1 MRKRIR
7 HLERKLIVYG
17 TISAALAALLLSPA
31 YAGIDWTHVGIILL
45 MAVAGGLVVYAM
57 FDRAAILLLRAKPAG
72 EADEPRLYRITR
84 KICGKAGV
92 PAPRIAML
100 RGPVFQAFDLGITKG
115 RTVLFITRG
124 LQERLDDEE
133 LEAVLG
139 HELAPVEE
147 MGMLPYN
154 AVMLGISTLQAT
166 RKRLISTFASGTGA
180 HAEVLQNGPVTVEKA
195 TPSDVPAALKLLIK
209 HGMYS
214 VVYLND
220 LSRLARSG
228 SPLFLAARYNGKPAG
243 FLIGEII
250 RGRSGHTGHISKIVV
265 DGNYRRKGIGDSLM
279 QTFADTVAD
288 AGCKNCYIEVRTDNA
303 GAISLYRKHDYRE
316 KTIVPHYYPDGT
328 GCQIMM
334 KAL

>member
-1 MRKRIR
+1 MRIGIR

-17 TISAALAALLLSPA
+17 TISAALAALVLSPA
-31 YAGIDWTHVGIILL
+31 YAGIDWMHVGIILL
-45 MAVAGGLVVYAM
+45 MVVAAGLATYVL

-84 KICGKAGV
+84 KICSKAGI

-100 RGPVFQAFDLGITKG
+100 RGPAFQAFVLGMTKG

-133 LEAVLG
+133 LEVVLG
-139 HELAPVEE
+139 HELSHVEE
-147 MGMLPYN
+147 MGLLPYN
-154 AVMLGISTLQAT
+154 AVMLGISMLQAAG
-166 RKRLISTFASGTGA
+166 KRLTGVFAPGIVVY
-180 HAEVLQNGPVTVEKA
+180 AEVLRNGPVTVGKA
-195 TPSDVPAALKLLIK
+195 SPSDVPAALKLLVR

-228 SPLFLAARYNGKPAG
+228 SPLFLAARYDGKPAG

-250 RGRSGHTGHISKIVV
+250 MGRSGNTGHILKIVV

-279 QTFADTVAD
+279 QTFADTVAK
-288 AGCKNCYIEVRTDNA
+288 AGCKSCYIEVRTDNA

-328 GCQIMM
+328 GCQIMV